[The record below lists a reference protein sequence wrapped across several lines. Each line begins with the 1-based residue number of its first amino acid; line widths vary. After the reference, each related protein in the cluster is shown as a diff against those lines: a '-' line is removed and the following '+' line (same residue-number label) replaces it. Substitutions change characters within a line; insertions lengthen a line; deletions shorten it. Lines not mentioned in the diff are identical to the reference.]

1 VGRIC
6 MFIVLFFG
14 YTHSVFRQSVADF
27 TSPVLF
33 ARLARRVF
41 RPVIYAHMEKHL
53 PKCFAWNLV
62 YCSTPVISGF
72 ALAVRAAMIN
82 GAPLPSTPFPLHQVN
97 STSQPKHQQCQRKTK
112 RRAGFSAMNAT
123 QGSEVHLHQTEQ
135 PNALPLVELF
145 RSKWE
150 RPPQIKEWPSHC

>member
-1 VGRIC
+1 
-6 MFIVLFFG
+6 
-14 YTHSVFRQSVADF
+14 
-27 TSPVLF
+27 
-33 ARLARRVF
+33 
-41 RPVIYAHMEKHL
+41 
-53 PKCFAWNLV
+53 
-62 YCSTPVISGF
+62 
-72 ALAVRAAMIN
+72 
-82 GAPLPSTPFPLHQVN
+82 VN